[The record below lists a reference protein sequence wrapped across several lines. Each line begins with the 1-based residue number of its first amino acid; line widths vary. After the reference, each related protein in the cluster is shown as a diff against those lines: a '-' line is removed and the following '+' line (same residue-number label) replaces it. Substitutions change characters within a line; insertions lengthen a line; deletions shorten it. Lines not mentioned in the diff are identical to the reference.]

1 MKIKF
6 SYAAAE
12 MVLSLVSIPLCCIV
26 AHSYHLGVLIAVL
39 SLLIL
44 PLGKEDAAVSFYYSL
59 AVICMA
65 LVSSLAGL
73 SHHIVPKLPCAGL
86 IFFLCYRLMYT
97 YRCMDGLF
105 KQGAVKTALASQLR
119 LLYSSAC
126 VFLGSCGQHVLIS
139 ILLTLLYGV
148 LAYRVYTGRL
158 MIILTKTESTM
169 TEIIRGNLR
178 PEAPVRK
185 SDGTDNRMWELYGKI
200 VRCMEEEKPFLDPN
214 FSEADMLQYVL
225 TNKSYLSRTV
235 NVCSGMNFKQ
245 FVNSYRIRYAV
256 ELMKGDRRLKV
267 RELSRMSG
275 FNNVVTFNMAF
286 KLFVG
291 VTPGEFNPS

>member
-1 MKIKF
+1 MKINF
-6 SYAAAE
+6 SYTAAE
-12 MVLSLVSIPLCCIV
+12 IALSLVSIPLCCIV
-26 AHSYHLGVLIAVL
+26 VHSYHLGALIAVIL
-39 SLLIL
+39 LLIL
-44 PLGKEDAAVSFYYSL
+44 PLGKEDAAASFYYSL
-59 AVICMA
+59 AVMCMT
-65 LVSSLAGL
+65 LVASLAGL
-73 SHHIVPKLPCAGL
+73 SSDIIPKLPCVCL
-86 IFFLCYRLMYT
+86 VFFLCYRLMFT

-105 KQGAVKTALASQLR
+105 KHGAVKTTLASQLR
-119 LLYSSAC
+119 LLYSSVC
-126 VFLGSCGQHVLIS
+126 IFLGSSGPHVLPS
-139 ILLTLLYGV
+139 VLLTLLYGV
-148 LAYRVYTGRL
+148 LVYRVYTGRL
-158 MIILTKTESTM
+158 MIILTKAENTM

-200 VRCMEEEKPFLDPN
+200 VRCMEEEKPFLNPN

-225 TNKSYLSRTV
+225 TNKSYLSRTI

-256 ELMKGDRRLKV
+256 ELMKEDRRLKV
-267 RELSRMSG
+267 HEISRLSG
-275 FNNVVTFNMAF
+275 FNNTVTFNLAF